1 MDKETKLQKLK
12 SLVEEY
18 VTYLDGYS
26 EATIEIILKDKVLV
40 DIKKKVVEYG
50 EEKEITDRVSEN
62 PIPLSEFIKIT
73 YSKPK
78 LDIAYSFKSIEFP
91 IENIDKR
98 IEHYKNKISS
108 CKNKSECIK

>member
-12 SLVEEY
+12 SLIEEY

-26 EATIEIILKDKVLV
+26 EATMEIILKDKLLV
-40 DIKKKVVEYG
+40 EVKNKVVEYG
-50 EEKEITDRVSEN
+50 EEKEVVERITEQN
-62 PIPLSEFIKIT
+62 IPLSEFIKIT

-78 LDIAYSFKSIEFP
+78 VDKAYSFKSIEFP

-98 IEHYKNKISS
+98 IEHYRNKINN
-108 CKNKSECIK
+108 CKLKVSE

>member
-12 SLVEEY
+12 SLIEEY

-26 EATIEIILKDKVLV
+26 EATMEVILKDKILV

-50 EEKEITDRVSEN
+50 EEKEITDRIVEN

-73 YSKPK
+73 YNKPK
-78 LDIAYSFKSIEFP
+78 VDKAYSFKSIEFP

-98 IEHYKNKISS
+98 IEHYRNKINN
-108 CKNKSECIK
+108 CKLKVSA

>member
-12 SLVEEY
+12 SLIEEY

-26 EATIEIILKDKVLV
+26 EATMEVILKDKLLV
-40 DIKKKVVEYG
+40 EVKNKVVEYG
-50 EEKEITDRVSEN
+50 EEKEVVERITEQN
-62 PIPLSEFIKIT
+62 IPLSEFIKIT

-78 LDIAYSFKSIEFP
+78 VDKAYSFKSIEFP

>member
-78 LDIAYSFKSIEFP
+78 LDMVYLFKAF
-91 IENIDKR
+91 
-98 IEHYKNKISS
+98 
-108 CKNKSECIK
+108 

>member
-12 SLVEEY
+12 SLIEEY

-26 EATIEIILKDKVLV
+26 EATMEVILKDKILV
-40 DIKKKVVEYG
+40 DVKKKVVEYG
-50 EEKEITDRVSEN
+50 EEKEITDRIAEN

-73 YSKPK
+73 YNKPK
-78 LDIAYSFKSIEFP
+78 VDKAYSFKSIEFP

-98 IEHYKNKISS
+98 IEHYKNKINN
-108 CKNKSECIK
+108 CKLKVVS

>member
-12 SLVEEY
+12 SLIEEY

-26 EATIEIILKDKVLV
+26 EATMEVILKDKILV

-50 EEKEITDRVSEN
+50 EEKEITDRIVEN

-73 YSKPK
+73 YNKPK
-78 LDIAYSFKSIEFP
+78 VDKAYSFKSIEFP

-98 IEHYKNKISS
+98 IEHYRNKINN
-108 CKNKSECIK
+108 CKLK

>member
-12 SLVEEY
+12 SLIEEY

-26 EATIEIILKDKVLV
+26 EATMEVILKDKILV
-40 DIKKKVVEYG
+40 DVKKKVVEYG
-50 EEKEITDRVSEN
+50 EEKEITDRIVEN

-73 YSKPK
+73 YNKPK
-78 LDIAYSFKSIEFP
+78 VDKAYSFKSIEFP

-98 IEHYKNKISS
+98 IEHYRNKINN
-108 CKNKSECIK
+108 CKLKLQC

>member
-12 SLVEEY
+12 SLIEEY

-26 EATIEIILKDKVLV
+26 EATMEVILKDKILV
-40 DIKKKVVEYG
+40 DVKKKVVEYG
-50 EEKEITDRVSEN
+50 EEKEITDRIVEN

-73 YSKPK
+73 YNKPK
-78 LDIAYSFKSIEFP
+78 VDKAYSFKSIEFP

-98 IEHYKNKISS
+98 IEHYRNKINN
-108 CKNKSECIK
+108 CKLKLCV